1 MEKKF
6 IDKQFKECEG
16 GYYDENN
23 FYISPDGSFWDPD
36 GVYFNK
42 EGFDRHGGF
51 YDDNLEY
58 QPGKGWIKELMCYED
73 ERGEE
78 DNMDE
83 EDDNDD
89 ILDELYINN
98 NMDVIEGAEAAKR
111 KEVFKPGSKNTK
123 SGSHIKTNNSNNK
136 EKDKVIETV
145 ITPDMLFNKIPES
158 IIPKDTQKEKQ
169 GNTES
174 TISPTTVKTVEK
186 VELDDLFS

>member
-1 MEKKF
+1 MEKTF
-6 IDKQFKECEG
+6 IDKPFKESEG

-51 YDDNLEY
+51 YDANLEY

-78 DNMDE
+78 DGADE
-83 EDDNDD
+83 DEDDDNDD

-98 NMDVIEGAEAAKR
+98 NMDVIEKEDAEKK
-111 KEVFKPGSKNTK
+111 KEVLKPGSKNNK
-123 SGSHIKTNNSNNK
+123 SNTNNSNN
-136 EKDKVIETV
+136 KDKVIETV
-145 ITPDMLFNKIPES
+145 ISPDMLFNKIPES

-174 TISPTTVKTVEK
+174 IIPFTAVKTVKK

>member
-1 MEKKF
+1 MENKF

-23 FYISPDGSFWDPD
+23 FYISPNGSFWDPD

-51 YDDNLEY
+51 YDANLEY

-78 DNMDE
+78 DGMDE
-83 EDDNDD
+83 DDDNDD

-98 NMDVIEGAEAAKR
+98 NMDVIEGENAEKK
-111 KEVFKPGSKNTK
+111 KEVFKPGNKNIK
-123 SGSHIKTNNSNNK
+123 SSNN
-136 EKDKVIETV
+136 KDKVIETV
-145 ITPDMLFNKIPES
+145 ITPDMLFNKVPES
-158 IIPKDTQKEKQ
+158 IIPKDIQNQKQ
-169 GNTES
+169 GNTKS
-174 TISPTTVKTVEK
+174 IIPSSAVKTIKK

>member
-6 IDKQFKECEG
+6 IDKPFKECEG

-51 YDDNLEY
+51 YDANLEY
-58 QPGKGWIKELMCYED
+58 QPGKGWIKEFMCYED

-78 DNMDE
+78 NDMDE
-83 EDDNDD
+83 DDDNDD

-98 NMDVIEGAEAAKR
+98 NMDMIEGEDAGKR
-111 KEVFKPGSKNTK
+111 KEVFKPGRKNVKNSSNTN
-123 SGSHIKTNNSNNK
+123 INNSNNK
-136 EKDKVIETV
+136 EKVIETV

-158 IIPKDTQKEKQ
+158 IIPKDIQKEKQ

-174 TISPTTVKTVEK
+174 TILPTAVKTVKK
-186 VELDDLFS
+186 VELDDLFG

>member
-1 MEKKF
+1 MENKF

-23 FYISPDGSFWDPD
+23 FYISPNGSFWDPD

-51 YDDNLEY
+51 YDANLEY

-78 DNMDE
+78 DGMDE
-83 EDDNDD
+83 DDDNDD
-89 ILDELYINN
+89 ILDELYINT
-98 NMDVIEGAEAAKR
+98 NMDVIEGANAEKK
-111 KEVFKPGSKNTK
+111 KEVFKPGSKNIK
-123 SGSHIKTNNSNNK
+123 SSNNPNDSHN
-136 EKDKVIETV
+136 KDKVIETV
-145 ITPDMLFNKIPES
+145 ITPDMLFNKVPES
-158 IIPKDTQKEKQ
+158 IIPKDIQNQKQ
-169 GNTES
+169 GNNES
-174 TISPTTVKTVEK
+174 IIPSTAVKTEKK